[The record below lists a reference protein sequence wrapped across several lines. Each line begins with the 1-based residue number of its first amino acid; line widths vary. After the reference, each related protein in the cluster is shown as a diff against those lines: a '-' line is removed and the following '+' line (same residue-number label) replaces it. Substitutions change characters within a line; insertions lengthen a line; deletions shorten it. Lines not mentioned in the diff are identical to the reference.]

1 MPVLKNNDT
10 YHIQHRPRR
19 YLIRI
24 FLFTVVLMLLIPA
37 CQPIATD
44 TLATPA
50 STKTADIK
58 PNPTQSALPVSDGPL
73 LLLQSDV
80 DAYHFIDIKSKTT
93 TPLIFPDGNPQ
104 INLRSSLSP
113 GGLKLLIS
121 DSAGGLYIY
130 SLKTGQTQPLNDL
143 QPDIDAFSPEAAA
156 QQTAQDVIMHDYSDE
171 GLLQSIESAFNASI
185 TNIRWHASDHHLLLV
200 SRVTEDSTHL
210 SLGDIESGQTTQLEN
225 LPGLVEDY
233 WLAPDGGTI
242 LLKKGYVFDPGVWQD
257 DRYYLVNLDDGTTA
271 AIPLPTTIQ
280 KPSIFWFS
288 NDYIGVIHQRELVG
302 GQDFSLITRQDLKT
316 TLVVPGD
323 FTGVYAF
330 SSHILSLHNDPQ
342 NLNTTLM
349 VRTPNGQVV
358 SSQQIDGRCTM
369 TASVDAHRILLNC
382 EQDSILIEVAELS
395 QTPFGLPIFIFAQS
409 PSRER
414 VVLIN
419 RNGDATLLNGALK
432 NRQELNLAGDPL
444 EILWLP
450 DSSGFLYRTARH
462 LYHHDLA
469 TAVNHQLLMS
479 DFFGDYRN
487 LNAVWIQP

>member
-10 YHIQHRPRR
+10 NHIQHSPRR
-19 YLIRI
+19 YLIII
-24 FLFTVVLMLLIPA
+24 FLYTVVLMVLIPA
-37 CQPIATD
+37 CRPIVT
-44 TLATPA
+44 ATPVTPV
-50 STKTADIK
+50 STKTTDFK
-58 PNPTQSALPVSDGPL
+58 PNPTQSALPVSEGPL
-73 LLLQSDV
+73 LLVQSDV
-80 DAYHFIDIKSKTT
+80 DAYHFLDIKSKTT

-113 GGLKLLIS
+113 GGLKLLIL
-121 DSAGGLYIY
+121 DSAVGPYIF
-130 SLKTGQTQPLNDL
+130 SLKIGQTQPLNDL

-156 QQTAQDVIMHDYSDE
+156 QQTAQDVIVHDYSDE
-171 GLLQSIESAFNASI
+171 GLLQAIESAFNASI
-185 TNIRWHASDHHLLLV
+185 TKIRWHASNHHLLLV

-210 SLGDIESGQTTQLEN
+210 CLSDIESGQTTQLED

-233 WLAPDGGTI
+233 WLAPDGETI

-271 AIPLPTTIQ
+271 AIPLPTTGQ
-280 KPSIFWFS
+280 NPSIFWLT

-302 GQDFSLITRQDLKT
+302 GQDFSLINRQDLQT

-330 SSHILSLHNDPQ
+330 SSHILSFHEDPQ

-349 VRTPNGQVV
+349 VRTFDGQVV

-369 TASVDAHRILLNC
+369 TASVDAQRILLNC
-382 EQDSILIEVAELS
+382 EQDSILIEGVELT
-395 QTPFGLPIFIFAQS
+395 QTPFGPPIFIFSQS

-414 VVLIN
+414 VVLIT
-419 RNGDATLLNGALK
+419 RNGDATLLNGAL
-432 NRQELNLAGDPL
+432 NNLQELNLAGDTL

-462 LYHHDLA
+462 LYHHDLT
-469 TAVNHQLLMS
+469 TADNHQLLMS
-479 DFFGDYRN
+479 NFFGDYRN